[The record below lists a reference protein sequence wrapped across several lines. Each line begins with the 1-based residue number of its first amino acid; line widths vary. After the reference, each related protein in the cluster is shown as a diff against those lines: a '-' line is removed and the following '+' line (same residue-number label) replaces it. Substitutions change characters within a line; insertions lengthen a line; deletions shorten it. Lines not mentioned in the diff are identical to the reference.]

1 VRPLGEGAGCAPGS
15 QTASQPLFWGMP
27 PSKKIAAARKA
38 AKLRNWRAWLL
49 RQRAQ
54 PLGTVEAT
62 DERTAA
68 DCVGCHGQQAAT
80 HLAMVENDRLTTWN
94 RAPRSDIFRCVRP
107 RRSTSWVSHTRTWEA
122 LVSWP
127 IRGLSLGCYSRASSA
142 RERQHGDEAGGDDN
156 RGLQI

>member
-1 VRPLGEGAGCAPGS
+1 V
-15 QTASQPLFWGMP
+15 SQP
-27 PSKKIAAARKA
+27 KKIAAARKA

-80 HLAMVENDRLTTWN
+80 HLAMVENYRLTTWK

-107 RRSTSWVSHTRTWEA
+107 RRSTSRVTHTRTWEA

-127 IRGLSLGCYSRASSA
+127 IRGLSSMADVMSNLRVRVEGA
-142 RERQHGDEAGGDDN
+142 RLI
-156 RGLQI
+156 GLAAMNEGHAH

>member
-1 VRPLGEGAGCAPGS
+1 MS
-15 QTASQPLFWGMP
+15 P
-27 PSKKIAAARKA
+27 PKKIAAARKA

-107 RRSTSWVSHTRTWEA
+107 RRSTSWVTHTRTWEA

-127 IRGLSLGCYSRASSA
+127 IRGLSLGCQYVRGRNCAAQRFSLGEPPSLASAKS
-142 RERQHGDEAGGDDN
+142 
-156 RGLQI
+156 

>member
-1 VRPLGEGAGCAPGS
+1 M
-15 QTASQPLFWGMP
+15 SQP
-27 PSKKIAAARKA
+27 KKIAAAHKA

-94 RAPRSDIFRCVRP
+94 RAPRSDIFWCVRP
-107 RRSTSWVSHTRTWEA
+107 RRSTSWDTDV
-122 LVSWP
+122 
-127 IRGLSLGCYSRASSA
+127 
-142 RERQHGDEAGGDDN
+142 GGPGVLADPGPFAAN
-156 RGLQI
+156 FYLPVG